1 MEQKEQIIIP
11 TSSRFILLGLLGSI
25 LFVVIGIVMFNS
37 EPSRKYSSTFL
48 QSWGLIGIAFFSL
61 TSMYCLKKLF
71 DNKPGLIIDE
81 NGIWNNSSIISNH
94 TIQWSEL
101 KGASL
106 TKIGKEK
113 ILFLYFKDDN
123 GFILKFNFIERFLMR
138 LNLSLYNSPIGIST
152 RSLKYDVEK
161 LNRQIQYRIKNWA

>member
-1 MEQKEQIIIP
+1 MKQKDQIIIS
-11 TSSRFILLGLLGSI
+11 TSKKFILLGLLGSL
-25 LFVVIGIVMFNS
+25 LFVTIGILMFNS

-48 QSWGLIGIAFFSL
+48 QAWGIIGIAFFGL
-61 TSMYCLKKLF
+61 TAVYFFKKLLEL
-71 DNKPGLIIDE
+71 KPGLIMDE

-94 TIQWSEL
+94 TIKWSEL
-101 KGASL
+101 SGVGL

-113 ILFLYFKDDN
+113 ILFLYFKDDRS
-123 GFILKFNFIERFLMR
+123 FIKKFNFLERFFMK